1 MESPVASDVPTPT
14 RTTLLRDLV
23 LAIGVVALA
32 IVLVGWSSINTL
44 GVPSSQRSDP
54 VSITDTSTTS
64 PAPTALVVYLHYPC
78 HQCDVLLKELLHEL
92 TSEFGEAHIIYQPI
106 QLTNQDSAL
115 MAHAAWCSQEQQL
128 FEPYHSQLS
137 QASQSLN
144 QTALSQIA
152 SDVGIDPV
160 AFTTCID
167 ATDTHNQIRW
177 ASDQAQQ
184 YGITTTPAIDVVWT
198 VTEHP
203 DIDAL
208 KPQLST
214 QEGHSN
220 D

>member
-23 LAIGVVALA
+23 LAISVVALA

-44 GVPSSQRSDP
+44 GVQSSPTSDP
-54 VSITDTSTTS
+54 AAIPDESPTSLTPTT
-64 PAPTALVVYLHYPC
+64 LVVYLRYPC
-78 HQCDVLLKELLHEL
+78 YQCDVSLTDLLQEL
-92 TSEFGEAHIIYQPI
+92 TSQSGEVPIVYQPVH
-106 QLTNQDSAL
+106 LTDQDSAL
-115 MAHAAWCSQEQQL
+115 MAQAAWCSQEQQL
-128 FEPYHSQLS
+128 FEPYHTRLS
-137 QASQSLN
+137 QASQRLD
-144 QTALSQIA
+144 QTTLSQIA

-167 ATDTHNQIRW
+167 ATNTHNQIQW

-198 VTEHP
+198 VTEQS